1 MDGVAAGT
9 GNAYPTSAQAVP
21 STGSAAV
28 QLESAILT
36 LLKFVHRVHVG

>member
-9 GNAYPTSAQAVP
+9 GSAYPTSAQAVP

-28 QLESAILT
+28 QLD
-36 LLKFVHRVHVG
+36 LKV